1 MHQICQ
7 CSGKCSEKYAKFPTL
22 PFERA
27 GKAPNTPQLRMKQE
41 HRKGMKKR
49 KSRANRSSGNQLIW

>member
-1 MHQICQ
+1 MHQICW

-27 GKAPNTPQLRMKQE
+27 GKAPNTPQLRMKQ
-41 HRKGMKKR
+41 
-49 KSRANRSSGNQLIW
+49 KSIERA